1 MKLSEKFPFAR
12 RVAAQVKDFILLLRK
27 DRILKFL
34 GATCAIILLGAT
46 SIFIAD
52 RFYATR
58 GVAGILDAIYWAV
71 VTIATVG
78 YGDVVPSSP
87 LAKVLALVI
96 ILSGPALLSLLTASI
111 ASMLVEK
118 KIREGEGLETIKDR
132 DHVIICGWNEN
143 GEKVVDG
150 ILLQLKGTKPKI
162 VLVNELEKEDIQSI
176 QVQYKDQ
183 DIAFVRGNFVK
194 EEVLARANLP
204 RARAAIVLADLSG
217 GRTMDKADERTIFG
231 TMAIKSMAAKVRTC
245 AELIHGENR
254 EHLARANVDEI
265 IVRGESA
272 GALLA
277 TGAVSPGLA
286 DSVKSLVN
294 NQDPNKLW
302 RVPVPSRF
310 ADKTFGELLP
320 YFRDKFQALLVGVV
334 REKES
339 IKLEDILS
347 GDSTFIDDFIKK
359 KFEES
364 GKDFFG
370 DKKDVSVIVNP
381 PDDYLLGPNDWV
393 IAIAREKPVEGGFVE
408 RLVGGVS

>member
-176 QVQYKDQ
+176 QVQYKDH

-231 TMAIKSMAAKVRTC
+231 SMAIKSMAAKVRTC
-245 AELIHGENR
+245 AELIYGENR

-370 DKKDVSVIVNP
+370 DKKDVSVVVNP

-393 IAIAREKPVEGGFVE
+393 IAIAKEKPVEAGFVE
-408 RLVGGVS
+408 RLVGGAG

>member
-1 MKLSEKFPFAR
+1 LKLSEKFPFAR
-12 RVAAQVKDFILLLRK
+12 KVAAQVKDFILLLRK
-27 DRILKFL
+27 ERILKFL

-176 QVQYKDQ
+176 QVQYKDH

>member
-1 MKLSEKFPFAR
+1 MRSSEQFSFVR
-12 RVAAQVKDFILLLRK
+12 RAFIQAKDFLLVLRK
-27 DRILKFL
+27 ERILKLL

-52 RFYATR
+52 RYYATK
-58 GVAGILDAIYWAV
+58 GAAGILDAVYWAV

-87 LAKVLALVI
+87 VAKLLALVI
-96 ILSGPALLSLLTASI
+96 ILSGPALLSLLTASM

-132 DHVIICGWNEN
+132 DHVIICGWNDN
-143 GEKVVDG
+143 GEKVLDG
-150 ILLQLKGTKPKI
+150 ILVQLKGTKPKI

-176 QVQYKDQ
+176 QYQYKDC

-245 AELIHGENR
+245 AELILSENR
-254 EHLARANVDEI
+254 EHLVRANVDEI

-320 YFRDKFQALLVGVV
+320 YFRENFQALLIGVV

-370 DKKDVSVIVNP
+370 GKKDVSILVNP
-381 PDDYLLGPNDWV
+381 PDDYLLSANDWV
-393 IAIAREKPVEGGFVE
+393 IAIAKERPVEAGFVE

>member
-1 MKLSEKFPFAR
+1 LKLSEKFPFAR

-27 DRILKFL
+27 ERILKFL

-176 QVQYKDQ
+176 QVQYKDH

>member
-1 MKLSEKFPFAR
+1 LGASEKFSLVR
-12 RVAAQVKDFILLLRK
+12 RAFIQAKDFFLVLRRE
-27 DRILKFL
+27 RIIKLL

-52 RFYATR
+52 RYYATK
-58 GVAGILDAIYWAV
+58 GIAGILDAIYWAV

-78 YGDVVPSSP
+78 YGDVVPTSS
-87 LAKVLALVI
+87 LAKLLALFI
-96 ILSGPALLSLLTASI
+96 ILSGPALLSLLTASV

-132 DHVIICGWNEN
+132 DHFIICGWNEN
-143 GEKVVDG
+143 GETVIDG
-150 ILLQLKGTKPKI
+150 ILLQLTGTKPKI
-162 VLVNELEKEDIQSI
+162 VLVNELEKEDIQS
-176 QVQYKDQ
+176 VQYRYKDH

-217 GRTMDKADERTIFG
+217 GRTLDKADERTIFG
-231 TMAIKSMAAKVRTC
+231 TMAIKSMAGKVRTC
-245 AELIHGENR
+245 AELIHSENR
-254 EHLARANVDEI
+254 EHLVRANVDEI

-286 DSVKSLVN
+286 DSVKSLVSS
-294 NQDPNKLW
+294 QDPNKLW

-370 DKKDVSVIVNP
+370 GKKDVSVLVNP
-381 PDDYLLGPNDWV
+381 PDDYLLGPNDWI
-393 IAIAREKPVEGGFVE
+393 IAIAREKPVEAGFVE
-408 RLVGGVS
+408 RLVGGAS

>member
-1 MKLSEKFPFAR
+1 MKFSKEIPFVR
-12 RVAAQVKDFILLLRK
+12 RALVQAKDFFVVLK
-27 DRILKFL
+27 KEKILKLL
-34 GATCAIILLGAT
+34 GATWAIILLGAT
-46 SIFIAD
+46 SLFIAD
-52 RFYATR
+52 RYYATK
-58 GVAGILDAIYWAV
+58 GAAGILDAIYWAV

-78 YGDVVPSSP
+78 YGDVVPNSAV
-87 LAKVLALVI
+87 AKLLALVI
-96 ILSGPALLSLLTASI
+96 ILSGPALLSLLTASV
-111 ASMLVEK
+111 ASMLVQK

-132 DHVIICGWNEN
+132 DHLIICGWNEN
-143 GEKVVDG
+143 GDKVID
-150 ILLQLKGTKPKI
+150 ILLLQLKGTKPKI
-162 VLVNELEKEDIQSI
+162 ILVNELEKEDIQSI
-176 QVQYKDQ
+176 QVNYKES
-183 DIAFVRGNFVK
+183 DIAFVRGDFVK

-204 RARAAIVLADLSG
+204 RAKAAIVLADLSG
-217 GRTMDKADERTIFG
+217 GRTLDKADERTIFA
-231 TMAIKSMAAKVRTC
+231 TMAIKSMASKVRTC
-245 AELIHGENR
+245 AELIHGENK
-254 EHLARANVDEI
+254 EHLLRANVDEI
-265 IVRGESA
+265 IVRGESS

-277 TGAVSPGLA
+277 TAAVSPGLA
-286 DSVKSLVN
+286 DSVKSLIN
-294 NQDPNKLW
+294 SQDPNKLW

-370 DKKDVSVIVNP
+370 EKKDVSVIVNP
-381 PDDYLLGPNDWV
+381 PDDYLLGSDDWV
-393 IAIAREKPVEGGFVE
+393 IAIAKEKPMEAGFVE

>member
-1 MKLSEKFPFAR
+1 MTSSEKSSFIK
-12 RVAAQVKDFILLLRK
+12 RVASQVKDFYLILRK
-27 DRILKFL
+27 ERILKFL
-34 GATCAIILLGAT
+34 GATWAIILIGAV
-46 SIFIAD
+46 SIFVAD
-52 RFYATR
+52 RYYATK
-58 GVAGILDAIYWAV
+58 GVAGILDALYWAV

-78 YGDVVPSSP
+78 YGDVVPTSTA
-87 LAKVLALVI
+87 AKLLALVI
-96 ILSGPALLSLLTASI
+96 ILSGPALLSLLTASV
-111 ASMLVEK
+111 ASMLVGK

-143 GEKVVDG
+143 GEKVIDG
-150 ILLQLKGTKPKI
+150 ILLQLKGAKPKI
-162 VLVNELEKEDIQSI
+162 VLVNELDKEDIQSI
-176 QVQYKDQ
+176 QYQYTDH

-254 EHLARANVDEI
+254 EHLVRANVDEI

-310 ADKTFGELLP
+310 VNKTFGELLP

-370 DKKDVSVIVNP
+370 DKKDVSIIVNP
-381 PDDYLLGPNDWV
+381 PDDYLFGPNDWI
-393 IAIAREKPVEGGFVE
+393 IAIARERPVEAGFVE